1 MRGRAWIAI
10 VATALLGIVAM
21 QVALLRLGAQ
31 IGSETSAVNA
41 AHGPERDDPD
51 RASPC
56 WRQVTG

>member
-41 AHGPERDDPD
+41 LTAAERDDPD
-51 RASPC
+51 ASS
-56 WRQVTG
+56 R